1 MTDFAYDNESYMN
14 LSDSVID
21 AQPEEKQ
28 STQEGGL
35 ENGVK
40 HSRDPAVDQECQG
53 KERICFKTQN
63 IKITQNRIIV
73 LRNRKLQ
80 TEEFY
85 FASSY
90 IKYNHGKDTDNP
102 KLS

>member
-53 KERICFKTQN
+53 KERVCFKTQN
-63 IKITQNRIIV
+63 IKITQNHIIV
-73 LRNRKLQ
+73 RNRKL
-80 TEEFY
+80 
-85 FASSY
+85 
-90 IKYNHGKDTDNP
+90 
-102 KLS
+102 